1 MSTQAGTY
9 QFGPFRLSVIERQ
22 LFRGETPISLTPKVF
37 ETLVVLVEQAGRL
50 VHKDEFLSRIWPD
63 TVVEEVGL
71 AHNISQLRRVLGDGR
86 HAPRFIQTV
95 PKRGYRFVAPI
106 TIVATAPREFPTRVV
121 MGVLPFDNLTGDAER
136 EYLAYGL
143 MEELIVSL
151 GQIDSVRIA
160 VLGRTSMMRQ
170 KGRTGSI
177 ADIGRQLNATHLI
190 EGSIRIEG
198 GRIRVT
204 AKLIRVVDQVAAWS
218 ASFDVE
224 PASMLVF
231 QRELSVVIANQIRIR
246 LAPECLDALGRRQT
260 RDADAYDLYLRGRY
274 FWNQLTPATNA
285 RAIEYFE
292 RAIALDPDYAL
303 AWAGISYAVLGGSMN
318 SDMAPAV
325 LLSRARDAAARAVQ
339 ADPALA
345 DAHAA
350 VGYVRFLLEWDWPGA
365 EAALR
370 RAVALD
376 ASCAVGVRMLGHLLS
391 QTGHHAEARAV
402 MSRLREIDP
411 LYAMNH
417 AMSAQV
423 AFQARDYAEALAHA
437 RRAIVIDPEFWIGY
451 MELGQAYERLD
462 KVDLALDGLI
472 TAGRLSGG
480 NSKAV
485 SLRAYV
491 LARAGRADQARDLL
505 ATLESVARARYVP
518 PAAFALVHAGL
529 GDREAVFEWLDK
541 AAAVRDVHLIFLT
554 VDSKWDEYR
563 GDSRF
568 HSVLACCG
576 FTSARTNA
584 SV

>member
-1 MSTQAGTY
+1 
-9 QFGPFRLSVIERQ
+9 
-22 LFRGETPISLTPKVF
+22 
-37 ETLVVLVEQAGRL
+37 
-50 VHKDEFLSRIWPD
+50 
-63 TVVEEVGL
+63 
-71 AHNISQLRRVLGDGR
+71 
-86 HAPRFIQTV
+86 
-95 PKRGYRFVAPI
+95 
-106 TIVATAPREFPTRVV
+106 
-121 MGVLPFDNLTGDAER
+121 
-136 EYLAYGL
+136 
-143 MEELIVSL
+143 
-151 GQIDSVRIA
+151 
-160 VLGRTSMMRQ
+160 
-170 KGRTGSI
+170 
-177 ADIGRQLNATHLI
+177 
-190 EGSIRIEG
+190 
-198 GRIRVT
+198 
-204 AKLIRVVDQVAAWS
+204 
-218 ASFDVE
+218 
-224 PASMLVF
+224 
-231 QRELSVVIANQIRIR
+231 
-246 LAPECLDALGRRQT
+246 LDALGRRQT

-303 AWAGISYAVLGGSMN
+303 AWAGVGYAVLGGSMN
-318 SDMAPAV
+318 SDVAPAV

-376 ASCAVGVRMLGHLLS
+376 ASCAIGVRMLGHLLS
-391 QTGHHAEARAV
+391 QTARHAEARAV

-451 MELGQAYERLD
+451 MELGQAYERLG
-462 KVDLALDGLI
+462 KMDLALDGLI

-491 LARAGRADQARDLL
+491 LAKTGRTDQARDLL
-505 ATLESVARARYVP
+505 ETIESVARTRYVP
-518 PAAFALVHAGL
+518 PAAFALVHAGF
-529 GDREAVFEWLDK
+529 GNRDAVFEWLDK
-541 AAAVRDVHLIFLT
+541 AAAVRDVHLIFLP

-568 HSVLACCG
+568 EAVLARCG
-576 FTSARTNA
+576 FTSARTNT
-584 SV
+584 

>member
-1 MSTQAGTY
+1 MSTQAATY
-9 QFGPFRLSVIERQ
+9 QFGPFRLSVIDRQ
-22 LFRGETPISLTPKVF
+22 LFRGETPIPLTPKVF
-37 ETLVVLVEQAGRL
+37 ETLVVLVEEAGRL
-50 VHKDEFLSRIWPD
+50 VQKDEFFSRIWPD

-86 HAPRFIQTV
+86 DDPRFIQTV
-95 PKRGYRFVAPI
+95 PKRGYRFVAPT
-106 TIVATAPREFPTRVV
+106 TIVPTAPQELPTRVV
-121 MGVLPFDNLTGDAER
+121 VGVLPFDNLTGDAER
-136 EYLAYGL
+136 EYLADGL
-143 MEELIVSL
+143 MEELIVSV
-151 GQIDSVRIA
+151 GQIDSARIA
-160 VLGRTSMMRQ
+160 VLGRTSMMKQ

-190 EGSIRIEG
+190 EGSIRIER

-204 AKLIRVVDQVAAWS
+204 AKLLRVDDQVAAWS
-218 ASFDVE
+218 SSFDVE
-224 PASMLVF
+224 PASVLVF
-231 QRELSVVIANQIRIR
+231 QRELSVVIADQIRIR
-246 LAPECLDALGRRQT
+246 LTAERLDALARRQT

-292 RAIALDPDYAL
+292 RAIAVDPDYAL
-303 AWAGISYAVLGGSMN
+303 AWAGIGYAVLGGSMN
-318 SDMAPAV
+318 SDIAPAV

-339 ADPALA
+339 ADSALA

-370 RAVALD
+370 RAVTLD

-391 QTGHHAEARAV
+391 QTARHAEARAV

-437 RRAIVIDPEFWIGY
+437 RRAVVIDPEFWIGY

-462 KVDLALDGLI
+462 KVDLALDALI

-491 LARAGRADQARDLL
+491 LARTGRTDQARGLL
-505 ATLESVARARYVP
+505 ETLESVAKARYVP
-518 PAAFALVHAGL
+518 PAAFALVHAGF
-529 GDREAVFEWLDK
+529 GNRDGVFEWLDK
-541 AAAVRDVHLIFLT
+541 AVAVRDVHLIFLP
-554 VDSKWDEYR
+554 VDSKWDAYR

-568 HSVLACCG
+568 NSVLARCG
-576 FTSARTNA
+576 FPSARTNT
-584 SV
+584 